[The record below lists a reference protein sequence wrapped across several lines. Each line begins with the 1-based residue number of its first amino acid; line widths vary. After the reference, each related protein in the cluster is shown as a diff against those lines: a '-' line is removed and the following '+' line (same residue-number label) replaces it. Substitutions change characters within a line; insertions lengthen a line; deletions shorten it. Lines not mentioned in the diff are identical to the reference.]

1 MSKQKLVVVGAVLV
15 AVVALAGC
23 ANLKTPAQE
32 ALGAVESAFAAV
44 RDEASRYAPDQMA
57 TISQAIDG
65 LRNAFTKG
73 EFQKV
78 IDDAKGVTSQID
90 GLKGVIES
98 NKAMLQGQWNDMV
111 AGLPGVVEAIQGRMD
126 ILSQAKKLPDG
137 MTKDDLAAAVTSL
150 DGLKQAWTRATQS
163 FDGGDLMGAVTSGG
177 EVKKAAAE
185 LMTKLGME
193 VPAALAN

>member
-15 AVVALAGC
+15 AVLALAGC

-78 IDDAKGVTSQID
+78 IDDA
-90 GLKGVIES
+90 KGVIES

>member
-1 MSKQKLVVVGAVLV
+1 MSKQKLVLVGALLV
-15 AVVALAGC
+15 AALAFVGC
-23 ANLKTPAQE
+23 ANLKTPAQQ
-32 ALGAVESAFAAV
+32 ALGAVEGAFAAV
-44 RDEASRYAPDQMA
+44 RDEASKYAPEQMA
-57 TISQAIDG
+57 TIGQAIDG
-65 LRNAFTKG
+65 LRDAFTKG

-78 IDDAKGVTSQID
+78 IDDSKVVTSQID

-98 NKAMLQGQWNDMV
+98 NKAMLKGQWDSLV
-111 AGLPGVVEAIQGRMD
+111 GGLPGVVEAIQGRVD
-126 ILSQAKKLPDG
+126 ILAQAKKLPDG

-163 FDGGDLMGAVTSGG
+163 FDGGDMMSAVTTGG

-193 VPAALAN
+193 VPPALVN